1 MRLLAIIVTAVLI
14 LLLWA
19 GCTSRG
25 QATHPLTIEVVSSDG
40 VPLSGVRV
48 TMREVMTGRTARG
61 ICNEQG
67 QCRMSTFSTDDGVVQ
82 GTHEVALTEVV
93 VPRDETASN
102 AVSSGMPSQP
112 RIAWRYASF
121 DRSGIVLEV
130 TPDSERFVTIRLERD

>member
-19 GCTSRG
+19 GCTGRG

-40 VPLSGVRV
+40 VPLSGIRV
-48 TMREVMTGRTARG
+48 TTREVVTGRTARG
-61 ICNEQG
+61 VCNEHG
-67 QCRMSTFSTDDGVVQ
+67 QCRMSTFSSDDGVVL

-93 VPRDETASN
+93 VPRDETALN
-102 AVSSGMPSQP
+102 AVSSGMPGQP

-130 TPDSERFVTIRLERD
+130 TPDFERFVTLRLERE